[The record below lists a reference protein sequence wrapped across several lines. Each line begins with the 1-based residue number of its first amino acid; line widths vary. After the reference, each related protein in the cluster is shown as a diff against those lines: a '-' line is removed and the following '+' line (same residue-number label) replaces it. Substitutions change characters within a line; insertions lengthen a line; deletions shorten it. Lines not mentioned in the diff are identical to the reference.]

1 MRVLLLSL
9 IYFFCFSTSQS
20 QSFSNISHQSVGN
33 SVILSYDLNDLKA
46 GMLVDV
52 SLYCSIDNF
61 KSPLRSISGN
71 GAGERVMGGKSKTIV
86 WDVLKDR
93 DDLNGDHIE
102 FELRGLA
109 YNANEKDNVIII
121 DNADKNIILNK
132 EQAYSTISGTLNDYI
147 NYAKDLKDAFM
158 SEGKRSMDYRDS
170 FNKLVS
176 SLQTYNKV
184 YQILFKQRSSYEN
197 YVNSFWHDEYLTKDV
212 RDLFDYTVGDVHN
225 VYILTLNKSFD
236 KINEINSAKN
246 KNSKRISEDKKQ
258 LINNIDLQSSQLDK
272 KLEELEKRINR
283 ILIKLSQ

>member
-1 MRVLLLSL
+1 MRLLISL
-9 IYFFCFSTSQS
+9 LFCFFIFLNINS
-20 QSFSNISHQSVGN
+20 QSFINITHQPVGN
-33 SVILSYDLNDLKA
+33 SIILTYDISDLKQ

-61 KSPLRSISGN
+61 KNPLHSISGN
-71 GAGERVMGGKSKTIV
+71 GAGERVMGGKNKTIV

-93 DDLNGDHIE
+93 EDLIGDKIE

-109 YNANEKDNVIII
+109 YNGNEKENLIII

-147 NYAKDLKDAFM
+147 NYAKDLKDAFL

-176 SLQTYNKV
+176 AYQTYNKAYLV
-184 YQILFKQRSSYEN
+184 LFKQRSSYEN
-197 YVNSFWHDEYLTKDV
+197 YVNTFWHDEFVTKDV
-212 RDLFDYTVGDVHN
+212 RDLFEYTVGDVHN
-225 VYILTLNKSFD
+225 VYILTLNKSVD
-236 KINEINSAKN
+236 KINEINSSKN
-246 KNSKRISEDKKQ
+246 KNSKKINEEKKQ
-258 LINNIDLQSSQLDK
+258 LLNNIDLQSAQLEK

-283 ILIKLSQ
+283 TLIKLSQ